1 MRWLT
6 WLRRDGTP
14 ATYNGVLFR
23 RVFPMNIVNLAAYRF
38 VALDDLPALRERV
51 RERAEALQL
60 KGTVLLA
67 PEGINLFLAGPREA
81 VDAFMA
87 WLRADARFAGLEA
100 KESLSDTVPFGRLRV
115 RLKKEIIT
123 MHQPAIRPEGGR
135 APAVDAGT
143 LKRWL
148 DQGHDD
154 DGREVLLL
162 DTRNDYE
169 IALGKFAQAL
179 DYRLASFTGFP
190 AAVAADRARYAGKTV
205 VSYCTGGI
213 RCEKAALHMQ
223 ALGIERVRQLE
234 GGILKY
240 LELTDG
246 AHWQGDCFVF
256 DGRGAVNADL
266 RPTATSPLP
275 LAGEG
280 PGERERSCE
289 STAPEPALNNAHAST
304 HPSPTP
310 AGHPLPS
317 GERGKSL

>member
-1 MRWLT
+1 MSIL
-6 WLRRDGTP
+6 
-14 ATYNGVLFR
+14 
-23 RVFPMNIVNLAAYRF
+23 NIAAYRF
-38 VALDDLPALRERV
+38 VSLDDLPALRERV
-51 RERAEALQL
+51 LERAGALAL

-100 KESLSDTVPFGRLRV
+100 KESTSDGVPFGRLRV

-135 APAVDAGT
+135 APAVDAPT

-154 DGREVLLL
+154 DGRGVVML

-169 IALGKFAQAL
+169 CDVGKFAHAV
-179 DYRLASFTGFP
+179 DYRLASFTAFP
-190 AAVAADRARYAGKTV
+190 AAVAADRARFADRTV

-223 ALGIERVRQLE
+223 ELGIERVHQLE

-256 DGRGAVNADL
+256 DGRGAVGPDL
-266 RPTATSPLP
+266 LP
-275 LAGEG
+275 
-280 PGERERSCE
+280 
-289 STAPEPALNNAHAST
+289 ASEL
-304 HPSPTP
+304 
-310 AGHPLPS
+310 PLPS
-317 GERGKSL
+317 GERVGVRGQSCDKSASERAVGNTLASPGPSPQSSPQRGEEANAKSALLNWSGA